1 MNEITTNLN
10 LIWCATLF
18 ENDACTS
25 TPDTDTADTGYGE
38 ISEEL

>member
-10 LIWCATLF
+10 LFWCATLF

-25 TPDTDTADTGYGE
+25 TPDTDTGYGE